1 MPKKKKKQQQQQ
13 QNDKTFSNFWRNY
26 LQKIFSFT
34 TRILVMARQCVNGT
48 VLRSQMLPK
57 WMFPD
62 SISPTKMKKS
72 SKGSVEHISGV
83 FCDSLTYCVLKGLL
97 KRCLQDID
105 VTRSFGFNIWEKREL
120 WGSSFF
126 SNCSKLNVDLRN
138 MNKKWTKCFRFCR

>member
-1 MPKKKKKQQQQQ
+1 MPKKTKQQQQQQ

-105 VTRSFGFNIWEKREL
+105 VTRSFGFNNLGKTWAMRLI
-120 WGSSFF
+120 FF
-126 SNCSKLNVDLRN
+126 FKLF
-138 MNKKWTKCFRFCR
+138 KT